1 MEDIK
6 VNGQEPDF
14 RSACRRN
21 GGDTDKF
28 LPSNIYNFYK
38 FIIKLLK

>member
-6 VNGQEPDF
+6 VNGYGPDF

-21 GGDTDKF
+21 GGNTDKF
-28 LPSNIYNFYK
+28 LPLNIYIFFTNSS
-38 FIIKLLK
+38 